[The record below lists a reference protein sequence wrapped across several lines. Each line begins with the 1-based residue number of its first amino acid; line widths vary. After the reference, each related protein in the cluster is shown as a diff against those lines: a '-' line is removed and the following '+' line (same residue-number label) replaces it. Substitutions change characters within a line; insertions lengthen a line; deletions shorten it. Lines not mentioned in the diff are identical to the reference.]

1 MKLGASVSGFFEILY
16 QEAIDALGAST
27 IQTFE
32 LSPKVFFRGALQ
44 DEFNAMLRDTG
55 KKAASYHIPYGL
67 GFDISR
73 LDEAIRQEA
82 VANTVNLLDHAA
94 VFNCGI
100 IVIHASYGPIA
111 DDERSPRIDQARRS
125 LDELEKELT
134 ARGQRLAVE
143 LLPRHCIGN
152 KVEELMSIL
161 KDHSDTFGVCLDTN
175 HFTWGIEKLIPS
187 VAQFGKRLITTHI
200 ADYLGEDEMHIVPG
214 EGKVDWP
221 GFAQALIAADY
232 QGPFNYEI
240 NRFPISPEKR
250 IRSVE
255 DSYRRIFKPIFEP

>member
-1 MKLGASVSGFFEILY
+1 MKLGASISGFFDILY

-32 LSPKVFFRGALQ
+32 LSPNIFYKRAMQ

-67 GFDISR
+67 GYDISR
-73 LDEAIRQEA
+73 LDETIRREA
-82 VANTVNLLDHAA
+82 VQHTVSLLDHAA
-94 VFNCGI
+94 FFNCGI
-100 IVIHASYGPIA
+100 IVIHASFGPIA
-111 DDERSPRIDQARRS
+111 DDERGKRVDQARRS
-125 LDELEKELT
+125 LDELEKELI

-161 KDHSDTFGVCLDTN
+161 KDQSDTFGVCLDTN

-221 GFAQALIAADY
+221 GFARALIAADY